1 MSTLDQARDTQL
13 KNIETKT
20 GKSLAELRVVI
31 RESGLTKHSEV
42 RTMLMEK
49 FNLGY
54 GDANS
59 LVHFA
64 LESDG
69 QTAAQAS
76 GAGLDEVIGA
86 IYSGKNEGLRPIH
99 DRVMA
104 AIEGF
109 GEFEVAPKKGYI
121 SLRRR
126 KQFAMVGPGTKSRLE
141 VGINMKGVESTE
153 RLQAMPPGG
162 MCQYKVF
169 LSQASEVDDELI
181 GWVRQAYEGSG

>member
-1 MSTLDQARDTQL
+1 MSTLDQAREAQL

-31 RESGLTKHSEV
+31 RESGLTKHSEI

-76 GAGLDEVIGA
+76 GAGLDEVIGD
-86 IYSGKNEGLRPIH
+86 IYSGKNEDLRPIH
-99 DRVMA
+99 DQVMA
-104 AIEGF
+104 AVEGF
-109 GEFEVAPKKGYI
+109 GDFEIAPKKGYI
-121 SLRRR
+121 SLRRK

-141 VGINMKGVESTE
+141 VGINMKGVESTD

-169 LSQASEVDDELI
+169 LSQASEVDDELV
-181 GWVRQAYEGSG
+181 GWARQAYEGSG